1 MRPTNFRRRFISG
14 QEGGVTIEFVIL
26 APLVLYFFFMAIEAG
41 LWSAREITLRR
52 ATNLAVRDV
61 RLATGD
67 PPDYEEIKS
76 LICERAFFKGGCL
89 DSIRIDMRAM
99 PVSEWA
105 NISGPAPCVD
115 RSEEF
120 DPTNS
125 FLPGQQNNLMIM
137 RVCRLF
143 EPILPGTGLGRRLPE
158 GSAGEYGVR
167 INTAFVTE
175 PLG

>member
-1 MRPTNFRRRFISG
+1 MTPAVLRKRFLTA
-14 QEGGVTIEFVIL
+14 QDGGVTIEFVIL
-26 APLVLYFFFMAIEAG
+26 VPLVLYFFFLALETG
-41 LWSAREITLRR
+41 LWSAREIMLRR

-61 RLATGD
+61 RLATGSA
-67 PPDYEEIKS
+67 PSYEDMKA
-76 LICERAFFKGGCL
+76 LICERSFFKGGCV
-89 DSIRIDMRAM
+89 DGIRIDMRAM

-105 NISGPAPCVD
+105 NIEGSAPCID

-120 DPTNS
+120 DPAN
-125 FLPGQQNNLMIM
+125 FFIPGQQNNLMLM

-143 EPILPGTGLGRRLPE
+143 EPLLPGTGLGRRLPE

-175 PLG
+175 PRG